1 MFIRLLRPCRHLF
14 LALPLALLQSLEFC
28 LALLAAHG
36 LCEENIVEKHQVFVR
51 PAGGEH
57 HALEVLST
65 CVHLQLKDGGHAHLI
80 LKDRGARHTLTHQ
93 MPAAADRALQHHQP
107 NLVLLRQYQLPD
119 SLRLRCVVAVH
130 VVEEEAALAL
140 ATRQR
145 PVGIAD
151 VVGQLQQLR
160 LCLAVAIARLGQ
172 QPQVRL
178 RVPERHQLL
187 AVLDGA
193 GHLPLAPAPLVFV
206 SYLIYHTYFLPLS
219 NVCPQALPSLTK
231 CSGRGWGRS
240 KPAPSPS
247 PPQSA
252 PPWPFRDRARRTCRR
267 VQSPWAGS
275 HRP

>member
-1 MFIRLLRPCRHLF
+1 MLIRLLRPCRHLF

-36 LCEENIVEKHQVFVR
+36 LCEEDIVEIHQVFVR

-80 LKDRGARHTLTHQ
+80 LKDRGARHTLAHQ

-107 NLVLLRQYQLPD
+107 YLVLLRQYQLPD

-140 ATRQR
+140 
-145 PVGIAD
+145 
-151 VVGQLQQLR
+151 
-160 LCLAVAIARLGQ
+160 VAIARLGQ

-193 GHLPLAPAPLVFV
+193 GHLLPAPAPFVFV